1 MNAVVDASA
10 VVAALIDTGR
20 DGEWAES
27 AVAANVLAAP
37 ELVLVESTNILR
49 RLERAEIISRVEAN
63 GAQADLLGMGIELFA
78 FAPFARRIWELRSN
92 LTSYDAWYVALAE
105 ALDYPL
111 LTPGSETQP
120 HARPE
125 MRFHRPRRSPD
136 RRDSDRGC
144 R

>member
-20 DGEWAES
+20 DGKWAES
-27 AVAANVLAAP
+27 AVAANDLAAP

-49 RLERAEIISRVEAN
+49 RLERAEIVSRVEAN
-63 GAQADLLGMGIELFA
+63 GAQADLLGMEIELFP

-105 ALDYPL
+105 ALDCPL
-111 LTPGSETQP
+111 LTLDRKLSRTPGPKCASIVPAQP
-120 HARPE
+120 RPE
-125 MRFHRPRRSPD
+125 GS
-136 RRDSDRGC
+136 
-144 R
+144 